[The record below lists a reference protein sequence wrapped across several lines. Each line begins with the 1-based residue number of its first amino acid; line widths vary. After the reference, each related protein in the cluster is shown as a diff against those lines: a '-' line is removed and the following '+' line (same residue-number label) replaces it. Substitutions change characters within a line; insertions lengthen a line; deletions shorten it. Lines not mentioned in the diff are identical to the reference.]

1 MSRIERYIFAQAATA
16 FLASLL
22 AMTMLV
28 WLTQG
33 VREFDLMTSRGQT
46 IIIFFIITSLVLPT
60 IIVIIAPFALSLA
73 SIWTLNRL
81 NSDSELVVMNAA
93 GMSSVRVARPFLLL
107 AVLASVAVGAV
118 TLYGQPAALR
128 ELRYWVTQVRAD
140 LIAQIVREGQFT
152 TVEGGLT
159 FHVRER
165 RPNGTLLG
173 IFVQDARN
181 KDEAFTYIAERGQIV
196 ESDKGTFLVLEK
208 GSVQRQKASDNGDAA
223 IVVFERYAFD
233 LSQFTGEQ
241 NVTSYKPSERYTS
254 ELLTVAADDPLYVAS
269 PGRFRSELTD
279 RFVAPLYPVA
289 FMLIV
294 LACLGQ
300 ARTTRQGRGVA
311 ITIASICIISIRI
324 AGFAAQTASA
334 RSPAAAVIAGAIP
347 ILASLLSVGVII
359 GWIRPTMP
367 ALLSQIG
374 AGITARFRRLRGAP
388 A

>member
-140 LIAQIVREGQFT
+140 LIAQIVREG
-152 TVEGGLT
+152 
-159 FHVRER
+159 
-165 RPNGTLLG
+165 
-173 IFVQDARN
+173 
-181 KDEAFTYIAERGQIV
+181 
-196 ESDKGTFLVLEK
+196 
-208 GSVQRQKASDNGDAA
+208 
-223 IVVFERYAFD
+223 
-233 LSQFTGEQ
+233 
-241 NVTSYKPSERYTS
+241 
-254 ELLTVAADDPLYVAS
+254 
-269 PGRFRSELTD
+269 
-279 RFVAPLYPVA
+279 
-289 FMLIV
+289 
-294 LACLGQ
+294 
-300 ARTTRQGRGVA
+300 
-311 ITIASICIISIRI
+311 
-324 AGFAAQTASA
+324 
-334 RSPAAAVIAGAIP
+334 
-347 ILASLLSVGVII
+347 
-359 GWIRPTMP
+359 
-367 ALLSQIG
+367 
-374 AGITARFRRLRGAP
+374 
-388 A
+388 